1 MLFSFLFSLSISTIP
16 SDFESISVTD
26 ARVEKY
32 AMPFLNQYLESLFPE
47 INLNRDIINITEA
60 GIQMNTGFNL
70 YLEINLTQS
79 LCFSTIFWVSS
90 RNKVQLKEIQSL
102 VPNSNALGSFDWL
115 DPAHF
120 TLEQQTELIELIKK
134 YRNINLKVRNVI
146 AYRTRNYAGTRQHVI
161 FEDTN
166 GIIHSVMTSF
176 CPSTQSSIIEFCE
189 SINHLSIKTGN

>member
-1 MLFSFLFSLSISTIP
+1 MLFSFLFSFSLSVIP
-16 SDFESISVTD
+16 SGFISISVTD
-26 ARVEKY
+26 LRVKNY
-32 AMPFLNQYLESLFPE
+32 ATPFLNQYLESLFPE
-47 INLNRDIINITEA
+47 INLNKDIINITEA

-70 YLEINLTQS
+70 YLEINLSQT
-79 LCFSTIFWVSS
+79 LCFSTILWVSS

-102 VPNSNALGSFDWL
+102 IPNSNTLESFDWL

-120 TLEQQTELIELIKK
+120 TLEQQTELISLIKE

-166 GIIHSVMTSF
+166 GIIHSVMTSY
-176 CPSTQSSIIEFCE
+176 CPSTQSTIIEFCE
-189 SINHLSIKTGN
+189 SINHLSIDI